1 MKILI
6 ISPVYHL
13 SGVPL
18 AQLRLAKYLG
28 KIGHDVD
35 LIYGCKKYN
44 KIEKLKNVRI
54 TFFNKFRVIGMLI
67 PLMKYLIINKPKI
80 IFSAEDHLNAI
91 VAIASILTFSKSK
104 ISTSSRVTP
113 IDTYKNSNIIFSK
126 GWFLKLLFPLVNW
139 KVDVMTCVSRDMI
152 GQYRKIFGTTKQSY
166 VYNIVKTFDVNEKM
180 RVKNNHKWFK
190 NQKSE
195 LIVAAGSLE
204 KWKGFDDL
212 IEAIDILIKKNIDL
226 KLVIFGSGKEKY
238 NLKKL
243 IVSKKLTKKILI
255 LNIILNILKFF
266 YNSDIF
272 VLSSKVEGMPNV
284 MIEAMMCGC
293 TVVANNC
300 PTGPREILNKN
311 KYGYL
316 SKVNNPK
323 NLSENI
329 LKAIKKK
336 IKIKS
341 TSKVLKKFT
350 AEEVVK
356 KHFLLLNI
364 KKKYWKI

>member
-1 MKILI
+1 MGTVKAVIE
-6 ISPVYHL
+6 S
-13 SGVPL
+13 
-18 AQLRLAKYLG
+18 AK
-28 KIGHDVD
+28 
-35 LIYGCKKYN
+35 
-44 KIEKLKNVRI
+44 
-54 TFFNKFRVIGMLI
+54 
-67 PLMKYLIINKPKI
+67 
-80 IFSAEDHLNAI
+80 S
-91 VAIASILTFSKSK
+91 FSKSK

-255 LNIILNILKFF
+255 LNPVLNILKFF

-356 KHFLLLNI
+356 KHFLLLSTEQNLRVLRVQRLLHE
-364 KKKYWKI
+364 

>member
-1 MKILI
+1 LKILI

-212 IEAIDILIKKNIDL
+212 IEAIDILIKK
-226 KLVIFGSGKEKY
+226 
-238 NLKKL
+238 
-243 IVSKKLTKKILI
+243 T
-255 LNIILNILKFF
+255 
-266 YNSDIF
+266 
-272 VLSSKVEGMPNV
+272 
-284 MIEAMMCGC
+284 
-293 TVVANNC
+293 
-300 PTGPREILNKN
+300 
-311 KYGYL
+311 
-316 SKVNNPK
+316 
-323 NLSENI
+323 
-329 LKAIKKK
+329 
-336 IKIKS
+336 
-341 TSKVLKKFT
+341 
-350 AEEVVK
+350 
-356 KHFLLLNI
+356 
-364 KKKYWKI
+364 